1 MSSFR
6 LGPDTAN
13 ALVDVFIV
21 VLIFFAAR
29 WQARDVYNNLKIS
42 LVALLVMGV
51 LFYMGT
57 YLALNYAV
65 FRGQGAYGKSKAVAI
80 TTAVW
85 AFMWLPIWGSIVTL
99 SAPSPVT
106 VKAGDSMLVTH
117 VPESNLARGVK
128 NTSLSGCNRL
138 VACERSPAQA
148 NYKNILDKRKS
159 CEACIAKGECPSYQ
173 PDGSIACVPAKRGR
187 CDKPCLPADMLERYA
202 SNKRCPNAVAYAT
215 ATGDP
220 SSIEQMCAEDRG
232 MCVYGCDD
240 VQLKGSGALCA
251 SGWRSFEREDMGT
264 DLAALEARQGYP
276 SRRECERH
284 HARCADRECAS
295 APLAPPDQYSNCYCS
310 DTFAPTNSSAPC
322 TNAERLCDRT
332 SPQYLAAL
340 AVSGS
345 ASTGQA
351 IKSSSQSD
359 TAARVRN
366 IDASLSNAIM
376 F

>member
-1 MSSFR
+1 MWPR
-6 LGPDTAN
+6 LGPNTTST
-13 ALVDVFIV
+13 LVDILIV
-21 VLIFFAAR
+21 VLIVFAAR

-51 LFYMGT
+51 FIYLGT

-65 FRGQGAYGKSKAVAI
+65 FRGQGAYGKSKSIAI

-85 AFMWLPIWGSIVTL
+85 AFMWLPIWGSITML
-99 SAPSPVT
+99 SAPTPVII
-106 VKAGDSMLVTH
+106 KSDDSMLVTY

-138 VACERSPAQA
+138 VTCERSPAQA
-148 NYKNILDKRKS
+148 NFKNILDKRKS
-159 CEACIAKGECPSYQ
+159 CEVCLTKGQCPSY
-173 PDGSIACVPAKRGR
+173 GANGAIECVPSKRGR
-187 CDKPCLPADMLERYA
+187 CDKPCIPANMLERYA

-220 SSIEQMCAEDRG
+220 SNIEQMCAEDRG

-240 VQLKGSGALCA
+240 GPTKGNSALCA
-251 SGWRSFEREDMGT
+251 SGWRSYEREDMGT
-264 DLAALEARQGYP
+264 DLAALETGQGYP
-276 SRRECERH
+276 SRRECERL

-295 APLAPPDQYSNCYCS
+295 APLAPPDQFSNCYCS
-310 DTFAPTNSSAPC
+310 DTFAPTDSLAPC

-345 ASTGQA
+345 ASVGQT

-366 IDASLSNAIM
+366 LDASLSNA